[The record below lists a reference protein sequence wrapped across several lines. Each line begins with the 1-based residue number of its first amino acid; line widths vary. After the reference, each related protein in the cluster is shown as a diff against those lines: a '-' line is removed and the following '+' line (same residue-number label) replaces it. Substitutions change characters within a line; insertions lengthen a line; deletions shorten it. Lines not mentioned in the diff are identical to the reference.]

1 MKVISTVDTKRTM
14 PQRNMAFLGGTD
26 RHNFTKKRGSYILI
40 TGIKKEHKTTEIFF
54 DERSDTVIIN
64 TYNTSLKNRLTA
76 YAKEYPDLCKQTDDN
91 EMGGLSFVIRKDRF
105 SFRILPPP
113 TVERKAKARACAE
126 ALNEAKKGN

>member
-1 MKVISTVDTKRTM
+1 MKITSTVDSKWATL
-14 PQRNMAFLGGTD
+14 QRNMAFLGGTD
-26 RHNFTKKRGSYILI
+26 RYNFTKKRGSYILI

-64 TYNTSLKNRLTA
+64 TYNTSLKNRLAA